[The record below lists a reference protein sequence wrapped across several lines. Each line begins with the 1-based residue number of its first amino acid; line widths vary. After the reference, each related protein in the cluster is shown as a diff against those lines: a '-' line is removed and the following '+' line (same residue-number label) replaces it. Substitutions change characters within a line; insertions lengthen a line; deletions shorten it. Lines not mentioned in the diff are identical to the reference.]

1 MGRGNSAKPTAEKK
15 DGVAGKKEEKAT
27 EETTEEVEEKGKKD
41 ETNETRNGYYV
52 ELGENDMFEGFMID
66 GRRHGES
73 RCTWSDGDVMLCT
86 WKQGLCKE
94 HKREDTK
101 KKERQER
108 AMAKEMAKENAKEKK
123 NITQLTGK
131 KRLHNQKSNSR
142 GRRKNFSI

>member
-52 ELGENDMFEGFMID
+52 ELGENDMFEGFIID

-94 HKREDTK
+94 H
-101 KKERQER
+101 ERF
-108 AMAKEMAKENAKEKK
+108 
-123 NITQLTGK
+123 II
-131 KRLHNQKSNSR
+131 HN
-142 GRRKNFSI
+142 

>member
-15 DGVAGKKEEKAT
+15 DGVAGKKEAT
-27 EETTEEVEEKGKKD
+27 EETTEEMEEKGKKD

-52 ELGENDMFEGFMID
+52 ELGENDMFEGFIID

-94 HKREDTK
+94 HEREDT
-101 KKERQER
+101 
-108 AMAKEMAKENAKEKK
+108 EKK
-123 NITQLTGK
+123 NA
-131 KRLHNQKSNSR
+131 KSEQ
-142 GRRKNFSI
+142 

>member
-101 KKERQER
+101 KKKRQER
-108 AMAKEMAKENAKEKK
+108 AMAEAMAKENAKEK
-123 NITQLTGK
+123 NTWWWV
-131 KRLHNQKSNSR
+131 
-142 GRRKNFSI
+142 